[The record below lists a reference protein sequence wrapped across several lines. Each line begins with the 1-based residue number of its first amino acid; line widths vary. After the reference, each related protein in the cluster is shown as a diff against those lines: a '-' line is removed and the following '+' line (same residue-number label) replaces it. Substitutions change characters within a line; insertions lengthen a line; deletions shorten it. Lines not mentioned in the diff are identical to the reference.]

1 MKDTRQWEFVAD
13 MNFDGFVTIS
23 DIGLW
28 VNWIF
33 TYPGDWVVFKLTHNS
48 IGRFLEFSAADYGG
62 VFSFLI
68 SLLFFA
74 MIFFIPSMITDGIS
88 EQKEWNENQSPKEK
102 LQARRI
108 MSVMIF
114 TVFSFFLLWA
124 SLQLNIF
131 WLEIISAFMVLLS
144 SVLFF
149 TSNRWNKY

>member
-33 TYPGDWVVFKLTHNS
+33 TYPGDWVVLKLTHNS

-149 TSNRWNKY
+149 TSGRWNK

>member
-33 TYPGDWVVFKLTHNS
+33 TYPGDWVVLKLTHNS

-88 EQKEWNENQSPKEK
+88 EQKEWNENLSPKEK
-102 LQARRI
+102 LQARRFV
-108 MSVMIF
+108 SVMIF

-149 TSNRWNKY
+149 TSGRWNK

>member
-13 MNFDGFVTIS
+13 MNLDGSVTIS

-33 TYPGDWVVFKLTHNS
+33 TYPGDWVVLKLTHNS

-88 EQKEWNENQSPKEK
+88 EQKEWNENASPKEK
-102 LQARRI
+102 LQARRLL
-108 MSVMIF
+108 SVTIF

-149 TSNRWNKY
+149 TPGRWNK